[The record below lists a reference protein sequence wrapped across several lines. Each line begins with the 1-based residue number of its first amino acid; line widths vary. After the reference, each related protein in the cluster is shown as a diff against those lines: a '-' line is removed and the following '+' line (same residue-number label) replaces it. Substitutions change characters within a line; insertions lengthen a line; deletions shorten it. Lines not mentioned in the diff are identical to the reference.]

1 MTCSNER
8 NTDDKYLP
16 LKSTFPKI
24 YKICVLAL
32 YLHKLFHYKIRID
45 RANADQL
52 GYYRQWND
60 SIWLWN
66 EKPKQ
71 WPCIQV
77 LRCKICKNVIKI
89 ANSAGGSGGV
99 GATWLILGDAR
110 NICSS
115 GARDAG
121 TVKVLRSRFPPSP
134 WLESLC
140 YLNIPL
146 SKRVI
151 KYILFSPGLLQL
163 LL

>member
-1 MTCSNER
+1 MSGIQMI
-8 NTDDKYLP
+8 KYLP

-24 YKICVLAL
+24 YKIVVFAFCW
-32 YLHKLFHYKIRID
+32 HKLCHYK
-45 RANADQL
+45 
-52 GYYRQWND
+52 RQWW
-60 SIWLWN
+60 WLRFDH

-89 ANSAGGSGGV
+89 ANSAGSSGGV
-99 GATWLILGDAR
+99 GDTWLILGDAR